1 MMQKSFC
8 ITLLRSPNDLKV
20 CFIKYDAPFVP
31 YFGPFIKIII
41 NALRAS
47 LFSVLLLLILIHLI
61 ALPTRTGH
69 TLVAGIIHENLAIEV
84 IIEYSINVVGPTNLF
99 EEPFDSIN
107 IGL

>member
-8 ITLLRSPNDLKV
+8 ITLLRSPNDLQV
-20 CFIKYDAPFVP
+20 CFIKYDAPVVP
-31 YFGPFIKIII
+31 HFGPSIKIII

>member
-1 MMQKSFC
+1 MWTVYQ
-8 ITLLRSPNDLKV
+8 NN
-20 CFIKYDAPFVP
+20 
-31 YFGPFIKIII
+31 

-61 ALPTRTGH
+61 ALPTRTCD
-69 TLVAGIIHENLAIEV
+69 TLVKGIIYENLAIEV

>member
-1 MMQKSFC
+1 MQKIFC

-47 LFSVLLLLILIHLI
+47 LFSVLLLLILIRLI

-69 TLVAGIIHENLAIEV
+69 TLVTGIIYKNLAIEL

-99 EEPFDSIN
+99 QEPFGSIN

>member
-1 MMQKSFC
+1 MQKIFC
-8 ITLLRSPNDLKV
+8 ITLLRSPSDLKV
-20 CFIKYDAPFVP
+20 CFIKYDAPVVP
-31 YFGPFIKIII
+31 HFGPFIKIII

-69 TLVAGIIHENLAIEV
+69 TLVTVIIYENLAIEV
-84 IIEYSINVVGPTNLF
+84 IIKCSIIVVGPTNLF
-99 EEPFDSIN
+99 QEPFGRIN

>member
-20 CFIKYDAPFVP
+20 CFIKYDAPAVP
-31 YFGPFIKIII
+31 HCGPFIKII
-41 NALRAS
+41 NAVRAS